1 MTKTVWPTGT
11 KNRLPGT
18 SKKKKRLN
26 LTLQNM
32 DFFVVVVIISESEN
46 GDCMDYTVHG
56 ILQPRI
62 PEWEPIPFS
71 RGSSQPEIKL
81 GSLALQADSSI
92 IIRRVVIGANNLSL
106 LIC

>member
-46 GDCMDYTVHG
+46 CSVVSDSWRLHG
-56 ILQPRI
+56 LY
-62 PEWEPIPFS
+62 
-71 RGSSQPEIKL
+71 SSWN
-81 GSLALQADSSI
+81 SSAQNT
-92 IIRRVVIGANNLSL
+92 GMGGHSL
-106 LIC
+106 LQGIFPTRNQAGVSCTAGRFFYHY